1 MLGKRSVYVGDED
14 VFAVKHFFIS
24 LKVISELG
32 FSAQFPWKERNETHS
47 SYERKIFTT
56 KEFFFFLNLCREKL
70 QNFSDSWRKKL
81 EFSFFLL
88 AGEHIFPRFSRRY
101 CKTMWKKNDLTEM
114 FMTLKHYCII
124 IIVIIVCSVFFSRQ
138 RVVRKKGKTSDDI
151 DSLSFFMLSV
161 VPLLFFLMPKTTY
174 SNWNVRPLWRS
185 RKKENHTKVNCHK

>member
-1 MLGKRSVYVGDED
+1 MCLLWSTFSSHWRSLVNSDSVRNFRGKKGTKLTHPTRG
-14 VFAVKHFFIS
+14 K
-24 LKVISELG
+24 
-32 FSAQFPWKERNETHS
+32 FSRRRN
-47 SYERKIFTT
+47 
-56 KEFFFFLNLCREKL
+56 FFFFLNLCREKL
-70 QNFSDSWRKKL
+70 QNFSDSWWKKL